1 MIPLE
6 STFQLFIVAFIIV
19 ILGNIMAEILFY
31 KKCKQLGLID
41 KYPLWTG
48 DRIRFFITARKKSKL
63 PEYKRIRPYV
73 HLKEALFI
81 LAILCFL
88 LFIISVYNKMTDF

>member
-6 STFQLFIVAFIIV
+6 STFQIFIAAFIII
-19 ILGNIMAEILFY
+19 ILGNIITEILFY

-48 DRIRFFITARKKSKL
+48 SRIRFFLTARQKSKL
-63 PEYKRIRPYV
+63 PKYKKIRPFV
-73 HLKEALFI
+73 HLKEVLFI
-81 LAILCFL
+81 LTIVCFL
-88 LFIISVYNKMTDF
+88 LCIISVYHKVM